1 MEMDRLH
8 AEISDSPSE
17 SSSSSSASFSRT
29 SAGRVIAIAGDGS
42 SIIISNPVELRS
54 AIMLQL
60 GQTAPGPHRPEG
72 LLWLKS
78 AGGKRG
84 AGGCWSLIACRC
96 EKYRGGCI

>member
-1 MEMDRLH
+1 MCGMEMGRLQ

-54 AIMLQL
+54 AIAIQL
-60 GQTAPGPHRPEG
+60 GQTAPVQVLAGQRACCGSDQLVEREG
-72 LLWLKS
+72 RAGRLLV
-78 AGGKRG
+78 A
-84 AGGCWSLIACRC
+84 
-96 EKYRGGCI
+96 YRMQM